1 MVESSMAMSLDT
13 IVDVNTEGEQIPLSR
28 VLDARTEMQDW
39 LKAKLTTGVCAEHLV
54 CELAG
59 HWCRMP
65 QMFGA
70 VPLLIDC
77 HAVLDQIGSLEKIP
91 RNRAA
96 RTKPATEFPTGP
108 LKGLWHKHWFQASF
122 IPTNLL
128 LENEKN
134 GDALLYRA
142 LAKRYGRKGWQ
153 GKAVGDAA
161 GAIAH
166 AAVFDALDWRAGS
179 QSKTSSSRLTGEWI
193 VFAKCAGRNIYLTL
207 ASHAESNEAILA
219 RCRSAVAD
227 FAELRETLPFSEL

>member
-1 MVESSMAMSLDT
+1 MVVSSMAMSLDT
-13 IVDVNTEGEQIPLSR
+13 IVGVNTEGEQIPLTR

-39 LKAKLTTGVCAEHLV
+39 LKAKLTTGVCAKHLV

-77 HAVLDQIGSLEKIP
+77 HAVLDQIGSLEKVP

-142 LAKRYGRKGWQ
+142 LAKRYLLTHNPQ
-153 GKAVGDAA
+153 LASTADAA
-161 GAIAH
+161 SGSFARRPSRGAA
-166 AAVFDALDWRAGS
+166 
-179 QSKTSSSRLTGEWI
+179 SSR
-193 VFAKCAGRNIYLTL
+193 RD
-207 ASHAESNEAILA
+207 H
-219 RCRSAVAD
+219 SAC
-227 FAELRETLPFSEL
+227 